1 MKHILLKI
9 FGILAAL
16 LNICGMCNKPP
27 EMEVKAT
34 KEKVFNH
41 NYVVI
46 NSVDNSPV
54 EVEVSYSIFVRGN
67 SDNIIKTE
75 RKTTPFVLGG
85 EEVKVIYDS
94 LATMYAGEVK
104 STCNKIQ
111 RNYTPKGADY
121 LSIKN
126 LSLTTDIEYAVV
138 GNQSIT
144 YYSLAELNSVDVGD
158 INAIPNKLKVLKSYP
173 TPIYKET
180 PVLYLLY
187 PEKAPQTQVYVPWS
201 EGRDDK
207 GLFMTWRVYAKQ
219 VMLKPPLLGEL
230 TLNTPFSAQEVLN
243 LYKKEFQGQSL
254 LFENYKQYNYHIGY
268 SSPERS
274 LWYRTRLFNMQWY
287 GKIAAGKEF
296 ENKKEAFIF
305 FVNSTSKYMGYDY
318 FDERDY

>member
-16 LNICGMCNKPP
+16 LNICGMCSKPP

-75 RKTTPFVLGG
+75 RKTTPCVLGG

-158 INAIPNKLKVLKSYP
+158 KNAIPNKLKVLKSYP

-187 PEKAPQTQVYVPWS
+187 PEKAPQTEVYVPWS

-207 GLFMTWRVYAKQ
+207 GLFMTWSVYA
-219 VMLKPPLLGEL
+219 
-230 TLNTPFSAQEVLN
+230 
-243 LYKKEFQGQSL
+243 
-254 LFENYKQYNYHIGY
+254 
-268 SSPERS
+268 
-274 LWYRTRLFNMQWY
+274 
-287 GKIAAGKEF
+287 
-296 ENKKEAFIF
+296 NK
-305 FVNSTSKYMGYDY
+305 
-318 FDERDY
+318 

>member
-1 MKHILLKI
+1 M
-9 FGILAAL
+9 
-16 LNICGMCNKPP
+16 
-27 EMEVKAT
+27 
-34 KEKVFNH
+34 
-41 NYVVI
+41 
-46 NSVDNSPV
+46 
-54 EVEVSYSIFVRGN
+54 
-67 SDNIIKTE
+67 
-75 RKTTPFVLGG
+75 
-85 EEVKVIYDS
+85 
-94 LATMYAGEVK
+94 
-104 STCNKIQ
+104 
-111 RNYTPKGADY
+111 
-121 LSIKN
+121 SIKN

-144 YYSLAELNSVDVGD
+144 YYSLAELNSVDIGHK
-158 INAIPNKLKVLKSYP
+158 NAIPNKLKVLKGYP

-230 TLNTPFSAQEVLN
+230 TVNTPFSVEEVLK

-254 LFENYKQYNYHIGY
+254 LFENYKQYSYHIGY

-274 LWYRTRLFNMQWY
+274 LWYRTKLSDVKWY
-287 GKIAAGKEF
+287 GKIAAGEEF
-296 ENKKEAFIF
+296 QNKKEAFIF

>member
-94 LATMYAGEVK
+94 LATMYAGE
-104 STCNKIQ
+104 
-111 RNYTPKGADY
+111 GADY

-158 INAIPNKLKVLKSYP
+158 KNAIPNKLKVLKSYP

-207 GLFMTWRVYAKQ
+207 GLFMTWSVYAKQ

-296 ENKKEAFIF
+296 ENKKEAFVF
-305 FVNSTSKYMGYDY
+305 FVNSVSKYMGYGY